1 MKCGPTQNKNKF
13 WVPSSSMRP
22 FVTQF
27 YLYVMTVCSRNVSFL
42 WMTTA
47 FYWSSL
53 RDDYCGSRSLAS
65 YLPRRHI
72 LSICHWDPHRCW
84 VYYTSL
90 IFSHYYLF
98 PCNHC
103 KNIPTAFPSIVR
115 KLSQKVN
122 HWKCHYQSS
131 LQFSLY
137 PKQYYSYIVPPHTLP
152 IVVADLQTLLLGS
165 LFSYPQSW
173 WVPEDNSCSGHPPCP
188 VDALVP
194 TQQYH
199 LPAFVNANWNPI
211 WVPLVDWRA
220 GA

>member
-1 MKCGPTQNKNKF
+1 MVPLLESGAWFIFLAVYWSIHKYTSIQVYTSIMKCGPTQNKNKF

-42 WMTTA
+42 WITTA

-53 RDDYCGSRSLAS
+53 RDDYCVSRSLAS

-103 KNIPTAFPSIVR
+103 KNIPTSFPSIVR
-115 KLSQKVN
+115 K
-122 HWKCHYQSS
+122 
-131 LQFSLY
+131 
-137 PKQYYSYIVPPHTLP
+137 
-152 IVVADLQTLLLGS
+152 
-165 LFSYPQSW
+165 
-173 WVPEDNSCSGHPPCP
+173 PES
-188 VDALVP
+188 
-194 TQQYH
+194 
-199 LPAFVNANWNPI
+199 
-211 WVPLVDWRA
+211 
-220 GA
+220 